1 LIGNRYRL
9 GKPTLGVRESRER
22 RLLHLL
28 PIDSIV
34 SVDSFSED
42 GRLVRVNWEG
52 MELTLFTQD
61 LVERAV
67 LVKALE
73 ITERFFVTASSAI
86 H

>member
-1 LIGNRYRL
+1 LIGHRYCL
-9 GKPTLGVRESRER
+9 GKPTLGVRESSER
-22 RLLHLL
+22 RVLHLL

-52 MELTLFTQD
+52 VDLTLFTQD

-67 LVKALE
+67 LVEAPE